1 MKKYNY
7 IILANSDIFGWK
19 VDSENITAHI
29 SAQTVYP
36 KTKKIHLPMDFEKFT
51 PYFGKMT

>member
-29 SAQTVYP
+29 SAQTVYR